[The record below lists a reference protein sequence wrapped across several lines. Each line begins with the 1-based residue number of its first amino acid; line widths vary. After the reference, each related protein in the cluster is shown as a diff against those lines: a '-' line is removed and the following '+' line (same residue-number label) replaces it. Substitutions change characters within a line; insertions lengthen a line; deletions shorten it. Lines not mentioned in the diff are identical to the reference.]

1 MRARASL
8 VAVQIALGV
17 MLLSAA
23 GLMLRS
29 FTALRATESGLDADG
44 VLTVG
49 ISLPSVPYDEDA
61 VATRYWEALAGRVAE
76 MPGVTQ
82 VGATSR
88 IPLISDKAGC
98 AVMTATPAVSAQAR
112 LGCVPMTVAAPGY
125 FEALGIRVEGRVPTW
140 NDIRTGSGAVVVS
153 RSLAEA
159 LWPGESALGR
169 GVRVPNTG
177 DAFYQIVGI
186 AEDVRHE
193 GLQRPAP
200 QM

>member
-1 MRARASL
+1 
-8 VAVQIALGV
+8 
-17 MLLSAA
+17 
-23 GLMLRS
+23 
-29 FTALRATESGLDADG
+29 
-44 VLTVG
+44 
-49 ISLPSVPYDEDA
+49 
-61 VATRYWEALAGRVAE
+61 
-76 MPGVTQ
+76 
-82 VGATSR
+82 
-88 IPLISDKAGC
+88 
-98 AVMTATPAVSAQAR
+98 
-112 LGCVPMTVAAPGY
+112 TVAAPGY

-200 QM
+200 QMVYYPVQAIEGAPLWGVRTSLVLLVRTAGSDPVQLTAAVRRVARELEPAAAVSDVRTMNEVIA